1 MNVGSSRGRDPT
13 RVLVVDDEEQVRRT
27 LRRLLEAYDEIEVV
41 GEASSGAE
49 AVAVTEERDP
59 NVVLMDYR
67 MASMNGIEATRE
79 IKQRR
84 DPPRV
89 VILTMYERCKPAALA
104 AGADEFLLKG
114 CPREALVTAI
124 MRVTNGNRPGDEDSL
139 PGKGPGGMR

>member
-1 MNVGSSRGRDPT
+1 MDAGSSTGRDPT
-13 RVLVVDDEEQVRRT
+13 RVLVVDDEEHVRRT
-27 LRRLLEAYDEIEVV
+27 LRRLLESYAEIEIV

-49 AVAVTEERDP
+49 AVTVAEERDP
-59 NVVLMDYR
+59 DVVLMDYR

-79 IKQRR
+79 IKQQR

-114 CPREALVTAI
+114 CPREALVTA
-124 MRVTNGNRPGDEDSL
+124 VTRMTEDDGPGDEESL
-139 PGKGPGGMR
+139 PGKGPGGMP